1 MRIKSTDDLNKL
13 GPYAKRQIEDAL
25 KLQGGFKN
33 ANRASTIDDLKSTR
47 KELKESQ
54 PQFAPVIHK
63 PSKKDKPSRV
73 MRTAEGLLY
82 CPWPSTDP
90 FVAVYQRLESRYGA
104 FSQGGLLVTELI
116 VDGGTKDWRF
126 DFAIISPIIQM
137 TLSCQG
143 DDTTSA
149 VWVGSQH
156 VLIEA
161 DGFGFHR
168 SKDAFK
174 NDRAKQT
181 HALKQGFVVKRIT
194 NEDARTR
201 LDELLRDID
210 TILSHQRIYNS
221 GYTIQNKGKTQS
233 TFTWSHNHEPPH
245 FLEAAMSCASRDPR
259 EDQGQTT
266 S

>member
-25 KLQGGFKN
+25 KRQGGFKN
-33 ANRASTIDDLKSTR
+33 TNRVSTIDDLNPTR
-47 KELKESQ
+47 RDVKESG
-54 PQFAPVIHK
+54 PQSDQVIHK
-63 PSKKDKPSRV
+63 PSKKNKPSRV
-73 MRTAEGLLY
+73 MRTAEGLPY

-90 FVAVYQRLESRYGA
+90 FVAVYQRLESQYG
-104 FSQGGLLVTELI
+104 SYEQGGRLVTELI
-116 VDGGTKDWRF
+116 VDGGAKDWRF

-143 DDTTSA
+143 GDTTSA
-149 VWVGSQH
+149 VWVGPQH

-201 LDELLRDID
+201 LDDLLRDID

-221 GYTIQNKGKTQS
+221 GFSIQNKGNTQS
-233 TFTWSHNHEPPH
+233 TFTWSHNHETTH
-245 FLEAAMSCASRDPR
+245 FPEAAMPFRNGDPR
-259 EDQGQTT
+259 EYQGQTT